1 MRVQIPGGIAAHA
14 LQLDEIHVE
23 ADKILVRKYLD
34 ENGETVSD
42 PFYKAIFTAWTDDGL
57 DMELKKTIFNFGME
71 YWYSDL
77 IALRMGRHI
86 DDIGKVRYWAFGVGL
101 KYSIYQFDFGYVSAG
116 QGHPL
121 NDTMR
126 FSLSFGL

>member
-1 MRVQIPGGIAAHA
+1 
-14 LQLDEIHVE
+14 
-23 ADKILVRKYLD
+23 
-34 ENGETVSD
+34 
-42 PFYKAIFTAWTDDGL
+42 
-57 DMELKKTIFNFGME
+57 
-71 YWYSDL
+71 
-77 IALRMGRHI
+77 
-86 DDIGKVRYWAFGVGL
+86 VRYWAFGVGL